1 MCLRLFYGANMCYI
15 FIMNNKMPRFYNFSE
30 LLRHYARLSPDAP
43 ALKDGH
49 YVLSFAELY
58 SRVQDRAGLIAQARR
73 SCVAVV
79 AESSIDCVIQVFAAS
94 AAGLRIVMLDE
105 TLPDEVLK
113 ALIRHTE
120 ADLVWSSDPE
130 FYVPVK
136 RPAEGELPAA
146 ADSILFFTS
155 GTTSRSKAVMLSA
168 RSLCASAWN
177 GSQMHPLKPSDT
189 LLCVLPLAHV
199 FGFVC
204 GLLWGLSCG
213 ACVAMGSGSR
223 GIFTDFARLRPTVV
237 SLVPA
242 QLAYVLKAKTANEE
256 LATVLVGAG
265 DCPPELIENTRALG
279 LQLSFGYGLTETS
292 SGVAISTGDDPF
304 AMDICPDDKIKI
316 ADDGEVLICA
326 PTCVMEGYYKDP
338 EGTAA
343 AFVELPEDT
352 GDAFARLPARPQ
364 ADRAE
369 DPQPRT
375 RWLKSGDLGFLDG
388 DGRLHITGRKKDMLV
403 LSDGTKI
410 FLPEYEAEIAAALP
424 DLEFAADLRNGK
436 PVLIVSAPESAQT
449 AENSAPENSQ
459 KTGSSASASAALRA
473 RILEKLQPLME
484 KLPRGQQITDIIT
497 VDGPLPR
504 TATGKLK
511 RWEIRQKAGL
521 Q

>member
-1 MCLRLFYGANMCYI
+1 MDFLCLRLFYGTNMCYI
-15 FIMNNKMPRFYNFSE
+15 FIMNNKMPRFDNFSE
-30 LLRHYARLSPDAP
+30 LLEHYARLTPDAP

-58 SRVQDRAGLIAQARR
+58 SKVQDRACLIAQAQR

-146 ADSILFFTS
+146 MDSILFFTS

-223 GIFTDFARLRPTVV
+223 GIFTDFARLRPTAV

-292 SGVAISTGDDPF
+292 SGVAISTGGDPF
-304 AMDICPDDKIKI
+304 AMDICPDDKIMI
-316 ADDGEVLICA
+316 ARDGEVLIYA

-338 EGTAA
+338 ESTAA
-343 AFVELPEDT
+343 AFVELPENSGVDSA
-352 GDAFARLPARPQ
+352 GIPDAQQADWAADQQ
-364 ADRAE
+364 ADRAA
-369 DPQPRT
+369 DPQT
-375 RWLKSGDLGFLDG
+375 GTLRWLKSGDLGCLDE

-424 DLEFAADLRNGK
+424 DLEFAADLRSGK
-436 PVLIVSAPESAQT
+436 PVLIVSSPE
-449 AENSAPENSQ
+449 
-459 KTGSSASASAALRA
+459 SAALRA

-484 KLPRGQQITDIIT
+484 KLPRGQQITDIII